1 MTAPPDRW
9 IYVAGPFRRIPPRW
23 DGSLPRSRGAEK
35 FNIARAVEVARE
47 VLPDAEAHGVGVLV
61 PHLVGQGL
69 ADKASEGY
77 WLDLTLGLLQ
87 RLATPRRCPRC
98 TAVAALVQRFADD
111 AGPDCEACGGSGF
124 AAHGGALLLSYPV
137 ADALDSSGTRGE
149 LRFAIGQ
156 GLPVYDRDGSIVS
169 WAQWGEVGALL
180 RGPVEHAHPPTV
192 HDWIRARPR

>member
-9 IYVAGPFRRIPPRW
+9 IYVAGPFRRVPPRFADAVQRW
-23 DGSLPRSRGAEK
+23 PRPGPNARKAERY
-35 FNIARAVEVARE
+35 NIDKAVSAARE
-47 VLPDAEAHGVGVLV
+47 ILPDAEAHGVGVLV

-69 ADKASEGY
+69 ADRATEGY

-98 TAVAALVQRFADD
+98 TAVAALVQRFAGD
-111 AGPDCEACGGSGF
+111 AGPDCDACGGSGF

-149 LRFAIGQ
+149 LRFAVGQ
-156 GLPVYDRDGSIVS
+156 GLPVYDRDG
-169 WAQWGEVGALL
+169 ALHDGPEGA
-180 RGPVEHAHPPTV
+180 PPTV